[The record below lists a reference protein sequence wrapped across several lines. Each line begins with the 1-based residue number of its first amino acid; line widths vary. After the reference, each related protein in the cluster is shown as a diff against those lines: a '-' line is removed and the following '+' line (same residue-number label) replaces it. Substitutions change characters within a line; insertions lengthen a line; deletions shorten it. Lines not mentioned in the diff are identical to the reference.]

1 MFNSISWQDFLIVIV
16 VAISSYYIITSLL
29 LYSGEIT
36 HIFKQKE
43 SKQIDSDAH
52 DDQSGSNERNDPS
65 DLMGKIKYETQ
76 VNVPREKSVTSEELQ
91 FQVSNENEEIIVP
104 VQSNQ
109 TDTLLIGTIAD
120 LLQEIKAL
128 AEVVSTSNKEES
140 VSFFKSLLQRFSKLR
155 GTHYED
161 AVNMFIYNSCKEQC
175 SFDLQPNEIKSWWIA
190 EESNSTSN
198 Q

>member
-1 MFNSISWQDFLIVIV
+1 MFNSISWQDFLIAIV
-16 VAISSYYIITSLL
+16 VVISSYYIITTLL

-43 SKQIDSDAH
+43 SKRIDSYTQ
-52 DDQSGSNERNDPS
+52 DDQNGSNETN
-65 DLMGKIKYETQ
+65 DLMGKIKYETE

-91 FQVSNENEEIIVP
+91 FQSSNESEEIIVP

-109 TDTLLIGTIAD
+109 SDTLIIGTIAD

-128 AEVVSTSNKEES
+128 AEVVSTSSKEES
-140 VSFFKSLLQRFSKLR
+140 ISFFKSLLQRFSKLR

-161 AVNMFIYNSCKEQC
+161 AVNVFIYNSCKEQC
-175 SFDLQPNEIKSWWIA
+175 NFDLQPNEIKSWWIA
-190 EESNSTSN
+190 EEENVK
-198 Q
+198 

>member
-52 DDQSGSNERNDPS
+52 DDQSGSNEPN
-65 DLMGKIKYETQ
+65 DLMGKIKYETE
-76 VNVPREKSVTSEELQ
+76 VNVPREKSVTSEVLQ
-91 FQVSNENEEIIVP
+91 FQASNESEEVIVP

-128 AEVVSTSNKEES
+128 AEVVSTSSKEES

>member
-16 VAISSYYIITSLL
+16 AAISSYYIITTLL

-43 SKQIDSDAH
+43 SKRIDSYTQ
-52 DDQSGSNERNDPS
+52 DDQNGSNETN
-65 DLMGKIKYETQ
+65 DLMGKIKYETE

-91 FQVSNENEEIIVP
+91 FQSSNKSEEVIVP
-104 VQSNQ
+104 VQTNQ

-128 AEVVSTSNKEES
+128 AEVVSTSSKEES
-140 VSFFKSLLQRFSKLR
+140 VSFFKSVLQRFSKLR

-175 SFDLQPNEIKSWWIA
+175 SYDLQPNEIKSWWVA

>member
-16 VAISSYYIITSLL
+16 VAISSYYIITTLL

-43 SKQIDSDAH
+43 SKQIDSTTQ
-52 DDQSGSNERNDPS
+52 DDQNGSNERNDPS
-65 DLMGKIKYETQ
+65 DLMGKIKYETE
-76 VNVPREKSVTSEELQ
+76 VNVPREKSVASEELQ
-91 FQVSNENEEIIVP
+91 FQSSNESEEIIEP
-104 VQSNQ
+104 TQSNQ
-109 TDTLLIGTIAD
+109 SDTLIIGTIAD

-128 AEVVSTSNKEES
+128 AEVVSTSSKEES
-140 VSFFKSLLQRFSKLR
+140 VSFFKSILQRFSKLR

-161 AVNMFIYNSCKEQC
+161 AVNVFIYNSCKEQC

-190 EESNSTSN
+190 EESDSTSN

>member
-16 VAISSYYIITSLL
+16 IAISSYYIITSLL

-36 HIFKQKE
+36 RIFKQKE
-43 SKQIDSDAH
+43 SKQIDSDTH
-52 DDQSGSNERNDPS
+52 DQSGSNETN
-65 DLMGKIKYETQ
+65 DLMGKIKYETE

-91 FQVSNENEEIIVP
+91 FQSSNESEEVIVP

-128 AEVVSTSNKEES
+128 AEVVSTSSKEES
-140 VSFFKSLLQRFSKLR
+140 VSFFKSVLQRFSKLK

-161 AVNMFIYNSCKEQC
+161 AVNVFIYNSCKEQC
-175 SFDLQPNEIKSWWIA
+175 SFDLQPNEIKSWWITQ
-190 EESNSTSN
+190 ESNSTAN

>member
-1 MFNSISWQDFLIVIV
+1 MFNSISWQDFLIAIV
-16 VAISSYYIITSLL
+16 VVISSYYIITTLL

-43 SKQIDSDAH
+43 SKRIDSYTQ
-52 DDQSGSNERNDPS
+52 DDQNGSNETN
-65 DLMGKIKYETQ
+65 DLMGKIKYETE

-91 FQVSNENEEIIVP
+91 FQSSNKSEEVIVP
-104 VQSNQ
+104 VQTNQ

-128 AEVVSTSNKEES
+128 AEVVSTSSKEES

-175 SFDLQPNEIKSWWIA
+175 SFDLQPNEIKSWWIE
-190 EESNSTSN
+190 EESNSASN

>member
-65 DLMGKIKYETQ
+65 DLMGKIKYETE

-91 FQVSNENEEIIVP
+91 FQSSNESEEVIVP

-128 AEVVSTSNKEES
+128 AEVVSTSSKEES
-140 VSFFKSLLQRFSKLR
+140 VSFFKSVLQRFSKLR

-161 AVNMFIYNSCKEQC
+161 AVNVFIYNSCKEQC

-190 EESNSTSN
+190 EESNSTYN

>member
-1 MFNSISWQDFLIVIV
+1 MFNSISWQEFLIIIAVVITG
-16 VAISSYYIITSLL
+16 YYVITTLL

-36 HIFKQKE
+36 HICKQKE
-43 SKQIDSDAH
+43 SKQTDSDTH

-65 DLMGKIKYETQ
+65 DLMGKIKYETE
-76 VNVPREKSVTSEELQ
+76 VNGPREKSVASEELQ
-91 FQVSNENEEIIVP
+91 FQASNESEEVIVP

-128 AEVVSTSNKEES
+128 TEVVSASSKEES
-140 VSFFKSLLQRFSKLR
+140 VSFFKSVLQRFSKLR

-190 EESNSTSN
+190 EESNSTYN

>member
-16 VAISSYYIITSLL
+16 IAISSYYIITTLL

-43 SKQIDSDAH
+43 SKQIDSTTQ
-52 DDQSGSNERNDPS
+52 DDQNGSNEPN
-65 DLMGKIKYETQ
+65 DLMGKIKYETE

-128 AEVVSTSNKEES
+128 AEVVSTSSKEES
-140 VSFFKSLLQRFSKLR
+140 VSFFKSVLQRFSKLR

-175 SFDLQPNEIKSWWIA
+175 SFDLQPNEIKSWWVE

>member
-16 VAISSYYIITSLL
+16 IAISSYYIITSLL

-43 SKQIDSDAH
+43 SKQIDSEAH
-52 DDQSGSNERNDPS
+52 DDQSGSNERND
-65 DLMGKIKYETQ
+65 LMGKIKYETE

-91 FQVSNENEEIIVP
+91 FQSSNESEEVIVP

-128 AEVVSTSNKEES
+128 AEVVSTSSKEES

-161 AVNMFIYNSCKEQC
+161 AVNVFIYNSCKEQC
-175 SFDLQPNEIKSWWIA
+175 SFDLQPNEIKSWWITQ
-190 EESNSTSN
+190 ESNLTAN

>member
-16 VAISSYYIITSLL
+16 VAMSSYYIITTLL

-43 SKQIDSDAH
+43 SKQIDSDTH
-52 DDQSGSNERNDPS
+52 DDQNGSNEPN
-65 DLMGKIKYETQ
+65 DLMGKIKYETE

-91 FQVSNENEEIIVP
+91 FQSSHESEEIIVP

-128 AEVVSTSNKEES
+128 AEVVSTSNKKES
-140 VSFFKSLLQRFSKLR
+140 VSFFKTLLQRFSKLR

>member
-52 DDQSGSNERNDPS
+52 DDQSGSNEPN
-65 DLMGKIKYETQ
+65 DLMGKIKYETE

-91 FQVSNENEEIIVP
+91 FQASNESEEVIVP

-128 AEVVSTSNKEES
+128 AEVVSTSSKEES

>member
-43 SKQIDSDAH
+43 SKQIDSSTQ
-52 DDQSGSNERNDPS
+52 DDQNSSNEPN
-65 DLMGKIKYETQ
+65 DLMGKIKYETE
-76 VNVPREKSVTSEELQ
+76 VNVPRKKSVTSEELQ
-91 FQVSNENEEIIVP
+91 FQSSNESEEVIVP

-128 AEVVSTSNKEES
+128 TEVVSTSNKEES
-140 VSFFKSLLQRFSKLR
+140 VSFFKSLLQRFSKLK

-190 EESNSTSN
+190 EEENLKHN

>member
-1 MFNSISWQDFLIVIV
+1 MFNSISWQDFLVVIV

-36 HIFKQKE
+36 NIFKQKE

-52 DDQSGSNERNDPS
+52 DDQNGSNERNDPS
-65 DLMGKIKYETQ
+65 DLMGKIKYETE
-76 VNVPREKSVTSEELQ
+76 VNVPREKSVASEELQ
-91 FQVSNENEEIIVP
+91 FQSSNESEEVIVP

-128 AEVVSTSNKEES
+128 AEVVSISSKEES

-161 AVNMFIYNSCKEQC
+161 AVNVFIYNSYKEQC
-175 SFDLQPNEIKSWWIA
+175 SFDLQPNEIKSWWVA
-190 EESNSTSN
+190 EEENLKHN

>member
-16 VAISSYYIITSLL
+16 VAISSYYIITTLL

-43 SKQIDSDAH
+43 SKQIDSTTQ
-52 DDQSGSNERNDPS
+52 DDQNGSNERNDPS
-65 DLMGKIKYETQ
+65 DLMGKIKYETE

-91 FQVSNENEEIIVP
+91 FQSSNKSEEVIVP

-128 AEVVSTSNKEES
+128 AEVVSTSSKEES
-140 VSFFKSLLQRFSKLR
+140 VSFFKSVLQRFSKLR

-190 EESNSTSN
+190 EEENLKHN

>member
-1 MFNSISWQDFLIVIV
+1 MFNSISWQEFLAAIAVVVIG
-16 VAISSYYIITSLL
+16 YYVITTLL

-36 HIFKQKE
+36 YIFKQKE
-43 SKQIDSDAH
+43 SKLIDSATQ

-65 DLMGKIKYETQ
+65 DLMGKIKYETE
-76 VNVPREKSVTSEELQ
+76 VNVPREKSVASEELQ
-91 FQVSNENEEIIVP
+91 FQSSNESEEVIVP

-128 AEVVSTSNKEES
+128 AEVVSISSKEES

-161 AVNMFIYNSCKEQC
+161 AVNVFIYNSCKEQC
-175 SFDLQPNEIKSWWIA
+175 SFDLQPNEIKSWWIV
-190 EESNSTSN
+190 EEENLKHN

>member
-43 SKQIDSDAH
+43 SKQIDPDAH
-52 DDQSGSNERNDPS
+52 DDQNGSNERNDPS
-65 DLMGKIKYETQ
+65 DLMGKIKYETE
-76 VNVPREKSVTSEELQ
+76 VNVPREKSVASEELQ
-91 FQVSNENEEIIVP
+91 FQSSNESEEIITP

-128 AEVVSTSNKEES
+128 AEVVSISSKEES
-140 VSFFKSLLQRFSKLR
+140 ISFFKSLLQRFSKLS

-190 EESNSTSN
+190 EESKSTSN

>member
-16 VAISSYYIITSLL
+16 IAISSYYIITSLL

-52 DDQSGSNERNDPS
+52 DDQSGSNELN
-65 DLMGKIKYETQ
+65 DLMGKIKCETE
-76 VNVPREKSVTSEELQ
+76 VNVPREKSVASEELQ
-91 FQVSNENEEIIVP
+91 FQASNESEEIIVP

-128 AEVVSTSNKEES
+128 TEVVSTSSKEES
-140 VSFFKSLLQRFSKLR
+140 VSFFKSILQRLK

-161 AVNMFIYNSCKEQC
+161 AVNIFIYNSCKEQC
-175 SFDLQPNEIKSWWIA
+175 SFDLQPNEIKSWWIV
-190 EESNSTSN
+190 EEENLKHN

>member
-1 MFNSISWQDFLIVIV
+1 M
-16 VAISSYYIITSLL
+16 

-36 HIFKQKE
+36 HIFKQKK
-43 SKQIDSDAH
+43 SKQIDSTTQ
-52 DDQSGSNERNDPS
+52 DDQNGSNERNDPS
-65 DLMGKIKYETQ
+65 DLMGKIKYETE

-91 FQVSNENEEIIVP
+91 FQSSNESEEVIVP

-128 AEVVSTSNKEES
+128 TEVVSTSNKEES
-140 VSFFKSLLQRFSKLR
+140 VSFFKSLLQRFSKLK

-161 AVNMFIYNSCKEQC
+161 AVNVFIYNSYKEQC
-175 SFDLQPNEIKSWWIA
+175 SFDLQPNEIKSWWVE

>member
-1 MFNSISWQDFLIVIV
+1 MFNSISWQDFLITITVVVTGYYVI
-16 VAISSYYIITSLL
+16 STLL

-36 HIFKQKE
+36 LVFKQNQ
-43 SKQIDSDAH
+43 SKQIDSEIQ
-52 DDQSGSNERNDPS
+52 DDQNGSNEPN
-65 DLMGKIKYETQ
+65 DLMGKIKYETE
-76 VNVPREKSVTSEELQ
+76 VNVPREKSVASEELQ
-91 FQVSNENEEIIVP
+91 FQASNESEEIIVP

-128 AEVVSTSNKEES
+128 AEVVSTSSKEES

-161 AVNMFIYNSCKEQC
+161 AVNMFIYNSCKELC
-175 SFDLQPNEIKSWWIA
+175 SFDLLPNEIKSWWIV
-190 EESNSTSN
+190 EEENLKQN

>member
-16 VAISSYYIITSLL
+16 AAISSYYIITTLL

-43 SKQIDSDAH
+43 SKRIDSYTQ
-52 DDQSGSNERNDPS
+52 DDQNGSNETN
-65 DLMGKIKYETQ
+65 DLMGKIKYETE
-76 VNVPREKSVTSEELQ
+76 VNVPREKSVASEELQ
-91 FQVSNENEEIIVP
+91 FQASNESEEVIVP

-128 AEVVSTSNKEES
+128 AEVVSTSSKEES

-175 SFDLQPNEIKSWWIA
+175 SFDLQPNEIKSWWIE
-190 EESNSTSN
+190 EESNSASN

>member
-1 MFNSISWQDFLIVIV
+1 MFNSISWQEFLTAIAVVVTGYYVI
-16 VAISSYYIITSLL
+16 STLL

-36 HIFKQKE
+36 HIFKHKE
-43 SKQIDSDAH
+43 SKQIDPGAP
-52 DDQSGSNERNDPS
+52 DDQNSSNESN
-65 DLMGKIKYETQ
+65 DLMGKIKYETE

-91 FQVSNENEEIIVP
+91 FQSSNESEEIIVP

-128 AEVVSTSNKEES
+128 AEVVSTSSKEES

>member
-16 VAISSYYIITSLL
+16 AAISSYYIITTLL

-43 SKQIDSDAH
+43 SKQIDSTTQ
-52 DDQSGSNERNDPS
+52 DDQNGSNETN
-65 DLMGKIKYETQ
+65 DLMGKIKYETE

-91 FQVSNENEEIIVP
+91 FQSSNKSEEVIVP
-104 VQSNQ
+104 VQTNQ

-128 AEVVSTSNKEES
+128 AEVVSTSSKEES
-140 VSFFKSLLQRFSKLR
+140 VSFFKSVLQRFSKLR

-175 SFDLQPNEIKSWWIA
+175 SFDLQPNEIKSWWVA